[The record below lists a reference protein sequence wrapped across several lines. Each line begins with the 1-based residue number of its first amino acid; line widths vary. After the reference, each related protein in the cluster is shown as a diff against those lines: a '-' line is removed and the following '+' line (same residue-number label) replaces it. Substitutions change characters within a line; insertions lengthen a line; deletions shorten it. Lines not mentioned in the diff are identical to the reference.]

1 MRYINIAIDGPSG
14 AGKST
19 IARILAGELGYIYV
33 DTGAMYRAIGYY
45 IAQCGVEIDNEDT
58 VSAVVPLADV
68 ELRYIGGIQHVYVNG
83 TDVTNKIRTP
93 RMSEYASVASSYASV
108 REHLL
113 DLQRNIAK
121 ENNIIMDGR
130 DIGTTV
136 LPDAQIKI
144 YLQADVR
151 DRAQRRYDELCLKGE
166 KVTFSE
172 VLNDMRQRDYRDSHR
187 EISPLKKAD
196 DAIVLDT
203 TGNTLEQSIGEMR
216 AIIEAKLAEIEAK

>member
-1 MRYINIAIDGPSG
+1 MAYINIAIDGPSG

-19 IARILAGELGYIYV
+19 IARILAGEMGYVYV

-45 IAQCGVEIDNEDT
+45 VAQCGVEVKNEDL
-58 VSAVVPLADV
+58 VSAVVPLAEV
-68 ELRYIGGIQHVYVNG
+68 ELKYVNGIQHVYVNG
-83 TDVTNKIRTP
+83 DDVTSRIRTP
-93 RMSEYASVASSYASV
+93 RISEYASIVSSYGCV

-121 ENNIIMDGR
+121 TNNIIMDGR

-151 DRAQRRYDELCLKGE
+151 DRAQRRYDELCLKGV
-166 KVTFSE
+166 KVTYSE
-172 VLNDMRQRDYRDSHR
+172 VLNDMRERDYRDSHR
-187 EISPLKKAD
+187 EISPLAKAD
-196 DAIVLDT
+196 DAVTLDT
-203 TGNTLEQSIGEMR
+203 TGNTLEKSIGEVRDLIMT
-216 AIIEAKLAEIEAK
+216 KLAEIEGK

>member
-1 MRYINIAIDGPSG
+1 MAFINIAIDGPSG

-19 IARILAGELGYIYV
+19 IARILAGELGYVYV

-45 IAQCGVEIDNEDT
+45 VAQCGVEVKNEDL

-68 ELRYIGGIQHVYVNG
+68 ELKYVKGIQHVYVNG
-83 TDVTNKIRTP
+83 DDVTSKIRTP
-93 RMSEYASVASSYASV
+93 RISEYASIVSSYGCV

-121 ENNIIMDGR
+121 TNNIIMDGR

-144 YLQADVR
+144 FLQADVR
-151 DRAQRRYDELCLKGE
+151 DRAQRRFDELCLKGV
-166 KVTFSE
+166 KTTYSE
-172 VLNDMRQRDYRDSHR
+172 VLNDMRERDYRDSHR
-187 EISPLKKAD
+187 EISPLAKAD
-196 DAIVLDT
+196 DAVVLDT
-203 TGNTLEQSIGEMR
+203 TGNTLEKSIGEVRDLIMG
-216 AIIEAKLAEIEAK
+216 KLAEIEAK